1 MNTNPQYLHVGRA
14 SDLSGADRT
23 LYRMLETVPSVLSVG
38 ALTFFIVFSF
48 FVPSLVAAFTIG
60 FSAYWLFKTIF
71 LTIHLR
77 HNFRRLKH
85 HMALNWSAR
94 LENLHT
100 EEVVHIVIFPFCREP
115 YEVLEE
121 SMSALKASRFNKKQ
135 IAVVL
140 AAEERFGK
148 KVTLTAERLEEKFKG
163 VFLDVI
169 TTVHPKDAPGE
180 IPGKGANIAYA
191 AREATARIAD
201 SRSLS
206 YEKVLV
212 SAFDSDTVV
221 YPDYFACLTW
231 YFLTTEDALHASFQ
245 PVPLYNNNIWN
256 APTLS
261 RVLAYSSTFW
271 QMIQQERPER
281 LSTFS
286 SHAIPLASLVEA
298 GYWQKNMVNEDSRI
312 FFNLFMFYDGN
323 YRVVPISYPVSMD
336 ANVGPTFLSTFARLY
351 KQHLRWMYGSAEN
364 IPYLIFHF
372 IKNPRIPFLKK
383 ARMLFVHIEGAWSL
397 AVQPLFLF
405 AIGWL
410 PLLIGGA
417 AFNTTVLSYNFPIV
431 SSWFLTA
438 AMFGLI
444 FLAVYGMYL
453 VPDKPQEQNAAADIR
468 MVLQW
473 FLVPLT
479 MVVFSSIPGLEGQL
493 RLAFK
498 KYLGFWVTPKS
509 REGNRSSKMKGFVN
523 PSFSSDL
530 DV

>member
-1 MNTNPQYLHVGRA
+1 MNTKNEYLHVGRA
-14 SDLSGADRT
+14 ADLSGADRA
-23 LYRMLETVPSVLSVG
+23 LYRFFETIPALLSVG
-38 ALTFFIVFSF
+38 TLALFIVLSF
-48 FVPSLVAAFTIG
+48 FVPSVVAYFTIG

-77 HNFRRLKH
+77 HNFRRLRH
-85 HMALNWSAR
+85 HLSLDWTVR
-94 LENLHT
+94 LEKLHA
-100 EEVVHIVIFPFCREP
+100 EDIVHVVIFPFYEEP
-115 YEVLEE
+115 YAVLKE
-121 SMSALKASRFNKKQ
+121 SLTALASSRFNKRQ

-140 AAEERFGK
+140 AVEARAGSAARN
-148 KVTLTAERLEEKFKG
+148 TARRLEEAFRNS
-163 VFLDVI
+163 FLDVI
-169 TTVHPKDAPGE
+169 TTVHPEGLPGE

-191 AREATARIAD
+191 AREATTRIIDARG
-201 SRSLS
+201 LP
-206 YEKVLV
+206 YERVLV
-212 SAFDSDTVV
+212 SAFDSDTQV

-261 RVLAYSSTFW
+261 RILAYSSTFW

-286 SHAIPLASLVEA
+286 SHAIPLSALVEA

-312 FFNLFMFYDGN
+312 FFNLFMFYDGA
-323 YRVVPISYPVSMD
+323 YTVVPISYPVSMD
-336 ANVGPTFLSTFARLY
+336 ANVGPTFFSTLIRLY

-364 IPYLIFHF
+364 IPYLLFHF
-372 IKNPRIPFLKK
+372 TKNPSIPLSKK
-383 ARMLFVHIEGAWSL
+383 LRMLLVYIEGAWSL

-410 PLLIGGA
+410 PLLIGGS
-417 AFNTTVLSYNFPIV
+417 AFNATVLSYNLPIV

-438 AMFGLI
+438 AMFGLV
-444 FLAVYGMYL
+444 FLAVYGMQL
-453 VPDKPQEQNAAADIR
+453 MPGRPAGVGRAAPIR

-473 FLVPLT
+473 LLVPFT
-479 MVVFSSIPGLEGQL
+479 MVIFSSVPGLDGQL

-509 REGNRSSKMKGFVN
+509 RQLTVHS
-523 PSFSSDL
+523 
-530 DV
+530 